1 MAFTTAGFAPQ
12 HETYLEIGK
21 EYKTRI
27 RSAEIRQS
35 VDQGQIVDQLVV
47 SLDVSGVKS
56 PVPNSLRF
64 KSRPAQPGKSQD
76 AWDRRWTRFK
86 EVFNIG
92 MLDDNFPS
100 WAGKIGELTVSE
112 FRGSPFFD
120 FPKVY
125 ASPAPVPAPASAP
138 VPPPDPADGTFNED
152 IPF

>member
-21 EYKTRI
+21 EYKTKI

-47 SLDVSGVKS
+47 SLDVSGVRN
-56 PVPNSLRF
+56 PVPNSVRF
-64 KSRPAQPGKSQD
+64 KSRPVQPGKSQD
-76 AWDRRWTRFK
+76 AWDKRWTRFK
-86 EVFNIG
+86 EVYGIQMN
-92 MLDDNFPS
+92 DENFAS
-100 WAGKIGELTVSE
+100 WAGKIGNLTVRE
-112 FRGSPFFD
+112 FRGASFFD

-125 ASPAPVPAPASAP
+125 ASPAPAPAP
-138 VPPPDPADGTFNED
+138 VPPPDPADETFDED

>member
-76 AWDRRWTRFK
+76 AWDRKWTRFK
-86 EVFNIG
+86 EVFNIE
-92 MLDDNFPS
+92 MLNDNFPS
-100 WAGKIGELTVSE
+100 WAGKIGTLTVSE
-112 FRGSPFFD
+112 FRGSPFFN

-125 ASPAPVPAPASAP
+125 ASPAPASAP